1 MRLLLSRCHQQ
12 GQELRCKSRRY
23 ENQMQTAKRQQQRLN
38 AVHALQLQHLIS
50 ESTASPK
57 ERLRNDHPPPR
68 KKPPTPTQG
77 QPPPTGT
84 QPAVLL
90 AELTA
95 SYLRSCHVIALTSLQ
110 QRQRR
115 RTRQCRWR
123 LSRLARVQSRNRLQ
137 PHSTGANCR
146 GVTDFMPAI
155 PARSERACAC
165 GHVTCLRVTPPL
177 ARE

>member
-1 MRLLLSRCHQQ
+1 MLLSHCHRQ

-23 ENQMQTAKRQQQRLN
+23 ENQMQTAKRQHHRLK

-95 SYLRSCHVIALTSLQ
+95 SYLRNCHVIALTALQ

-137 PHSTGANCR
+137 QHSTGASCQ

-155 PARSERACAC
+155 PVCKVHGPSACAC
-165 GHVTCLRVTPPL
+165 AAAVT
-177 ARE
+177 